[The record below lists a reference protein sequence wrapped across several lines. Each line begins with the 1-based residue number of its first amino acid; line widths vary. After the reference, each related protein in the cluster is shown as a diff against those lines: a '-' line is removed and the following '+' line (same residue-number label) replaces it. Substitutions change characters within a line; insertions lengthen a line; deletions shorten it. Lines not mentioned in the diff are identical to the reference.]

1 MQALVQTIER
11 HGVALPGGILKVD
24 ALLNHQLWPA
34 LTREMGAHLAAHF
47 APLSP
52 NKILTAEVSGIAPA
66 LVTALNLNVPLLYAR
81 KRRPVTMTGPVFV
94 ARSLSRTGGG
104 EVTLFVS
111 GEFLGPGD
119 RVVVID
125 DFLASGGTLLALAD
139 LISQGGATLLGVG
152 CVIEKAFERGRER
165 LAHLS
170 VPVHTLAVVQAMS
183 EEGGIEVAAG
193 R

>member
-1 MQALVQTIER
+1 MWALVEAVER
-11 HGVALPGGILKVD
+11 YGVVLPGGILKAD
-24 ALLNHQLWPA
+24 ALVNHQLQPA
-34 LTREMGAHLAAHF
+34 LTREMGAHFAAHF

-52 NKILTAEVSGIAPA
+52 SKVLTIEVSGIAPA
-66 LVTALNLNVPLLYAR
+66 LVTALALNVPMLYAR
-81 KRRPVTMTGPVFV
+81 KRRPVTMTGPVYT

-139 LISQGGATLLGVG
+139 IISQSGAALLGVG

-165 LAHLS
+165 LAHLN
-170 VPVHTLAVVQAMS
+170 VPVHTLAVVHAMS
-183 EEGGIEVAAG
+183 EAGGIEVTAG